1 MRVLEEDAPNQ
12 LEEIVR
18 EHLECNRLPAI
29 VSRQVKA
36 GYGGVGAKCEVCGSE
51 IELRHVEYEAMP
63 TPPPAGFYFIFDVTR
78 SGRADASSVRR
89 RKRGIR
95 RCRCDDF
102 AAPRPYS
109 RIR

>member
-1 MRVLEEDAPNQ
+1 MTVLDDTPNQ

-18 EHLECNRLPAI
+18 EHLEWNRLPAI

-51 IELRHVEYEAMP
+51 IELQTECVKLL
-63 TPPPAGFYFIFDVTR
+63 G
-78 SGRADASSVRR
+78 
-89 RKRGIR
+89 
-95 RCRCDDF
+95 
-102 AAPRPYS
+102 PRPDS